1 MKLSKNFS
9 LRELTRSSVGD
20 RHGIQNLPDQD
31 QLVCL
36 TALCSC
42 ILQPIRNV
50 HGRVNINSGL
60 RVIELNRIITGSD
73 KDTSQHIRGQTSDIE
88 CPGISNLDL
97 AKWVQENLELDQGIL
112 ECYTRGDPSSGW
124 VHVSYR
130 PDGENRN
137 RWLTASRVDGEMKY
151 EEGINA

>member
-1 MKLSKNFS
+1 MKIKAINLKIFQSSWGEIIEEFFVE
-9 LRELTRSSVGD
+9 ELTRSSVGD

-73 KDTSQHIRGQTSDIE
+73 KDTSQHIRGRHQTSSALVFRISTLPNGSRKIWNWTRVFWSAT
-88 CPGISNLDL
+88 PGVIPLQDGFMSHIVQM
-97 AKWVQENLELDQGIL
+97 AKTG
-112 ECYTRGDPSSGW
+112 T
-124 VHVSYR
+124 
-130 PDGENRN
+130 DG
-137 RWLTASRVDGEMKY
+137 
-151 EEGINA
+151 